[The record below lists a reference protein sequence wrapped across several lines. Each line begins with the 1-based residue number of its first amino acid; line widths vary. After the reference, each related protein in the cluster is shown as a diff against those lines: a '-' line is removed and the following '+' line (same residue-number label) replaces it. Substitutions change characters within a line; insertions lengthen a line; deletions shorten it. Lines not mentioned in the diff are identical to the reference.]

1 MLFMSCLNN
10 TRSFALILSVCALTI
25 GARATLQAQGCVA
38 VRGSSQCALNHYDP
52 LGMAGDSGLLGPG
65 DWQVGL
71 SYRWLHSDRHFR
83 GEEEQDER
91 QENGT
96 EVVNDSHFIDVNVLY
111 GITPRLS
118 LGLTVPFVYS
128 DRSSMYEHK
137 GNRSGE
143 RYHTQA
149 GGIGDVRL
157 MAYFWF
163 WNPGKNPKGNL
174 SLGVGPKFP
183 TGDYEAT
190 DTFITTNG
198 PVTGPVDQ
206 SIQPGDGGWGFGV
219 EITGFRELF
228 PRGSGYVQGGY
239 LFNPQGDNGVSTGRG
254 RPTTNPY
261 TAKMSV
267 PDQYFGR
274 LGMSYNL
281 VPKWG
286 LSLSLGGRIEGVPV
300 RDAIG
305 DSEDFRRPGYSI
317 YIEPSLTVAKS
328 KWLFTLSGPVALF
341 RNRERSIPDLQR
353 SKATGDRVH
362 GDAAFADFVILT
374 SLSRQF

>member
-1 MLFMSCLNN
+1 MSYQKYSQTL
-10 TRSFALILSVCALTI
+10 ALAASVLTLTI
-25 GARATLQAQGCVA
+25 ASTGTLRAQGCIA
-38 VRGSSQCALNHYDP
+38 VRGGGQCAMMNHHDP
-52 LGMAGDSGLLGPG
+52 LGLAGDSGLMSPG

-83 GEEEQDER
+83 GEEEQKNR
-91 QENGT
+91 QEDGT
-96 EVVNDSHFIDVNVLY
+96 EVINDSHFFDVNILY
-111 GITPRLS
+111 GVTPRLS
-118 LGLTVPFVYS
+118 LGLTLPFVYS

-149 GGIGDVRL
+149 GGLGDIRL
-157 MAYFWF
+157 MAYYWI
-163 WNPGKNPKGNL
+163 WNPEKNPKGNL
-174 SLGVGPKFP
+174 SLGIGPKFP
-183 TGDYEAT
+183 TGQYDAE
-190 DTFITTNG
+190 DTFITTSG

-219 EITGFRELF
+219 EISGFREF
-228 PRGSGYVQGGY
+228 FTRTSGYVQGGY

-261 TAKMSV
+261 SAKMSV

-274 LGMSYNL
+274 LGMSYYL
-281 VPKWG
+281 IPKWG
-286 LSLSLGGRIEGVPV
+286 LALSLGGRIEGVPV

-305 DSEDFRRPGYSI
+305 DSEDFRRPGYAIS
-317 YIEPSLTVAKS
+317 IEPSLTVAKH
-328 KWLFTLSGPVALF
+328 KWLFSLSGPVALF

-362 GDAAFADFVILT
+362 GDAAFADFVILL